1 MFAPFARHFLVH
13 SSWPATAPLAPH
25 CESETYPFT
34 VSAFL
39 EPAELIVTMNST
51 SDRTIQI
58 SNNFFIANISSSFAA
73 GAADSGRNQLALP
86 LQAPCISPAPQRWSE
101 HACGR

>member
-25 CESETYPFT
+25 IESETYPFT

-51 SDRTIQI
+51 RDRTIQI
-58 SNNFFIANISSSFAA
+58 SSNFFIANISSSFAA
-73 GAADSGRNQLALP
+73 GAADSEINRRFRCKRLAYHQPGSDGRQVCFLK
-86 LQAPCISPAPQRWSE
+86 
-101 HACGR
+101 